1 MKGSRKLFYL
11 GISLL
16 LVLSLITACSSG
28 MKSENSAPDRGVTGS
43 PGMEPAPSYP
53 QESPAEAPSEEPK
66 DDLGG
71 GVPSPLEPEKV
82 ITTLYLNFETTEF
95 DKSNDELNRLIEK
108 YQAYVEYSN
117 ISYNQYYNNTNYR
130 YGEFVI
136 RVPKDNITSFK
147 TELHLVGNL
156 RSESTNKQDVTKQY
170 RDTES
175 RLNVVEIKEQRLL
188 ALLEKAE
195 KIEDIIALE
204 NQLSQVIY
212 EKENLKSSLITLDDK
227 VDFSTV
233 NINIQEVA
241 KTTAT
246 ETIDTSFG
254 TKIKN
259 AISDS
264 LYSFKTTL
272 QDLIII
278 LIYMLPFL
286 LILGVLVFV
295 AIKVFR
301 KIKKDRPL
309 KPNKPE

>member
-1 MKGSRKLFYL
+1 MARYRKLAFI

-16 LVLSLITACSSG
+16 LIMSLIVGCSAG
-28 MKSENSAPDRGVTGS
+28 YKSESTSDIGVAES
-43 PGMEPAPSYP
+43 PGMAPAPAMP
-53 QESPAEAPSEEPK
+53 EEMPAESAG
-66 DDLGG
+66 DGDFGG
-71 GVPSPLEPEKV
+71 GVTSPLEPEKV
-82 ITTLYLNFETTEF
+82 ITTVYLNFESTEF
-95 DKSNDELNRLIEK
+95 DKSNEELNRLIEK
-108 YQAYVEYSN
+108 YKAYVEYSN
-117 ISYNQYYNNTNYR
+117 ISYNQHYNNTNYR

-136 RVPKDNITSFK
+136 RVPRDNIVSFK

-175 RLNVVEIKEQRLL
+175 RLNVVEIKEERLL
-188 ALLEKAE
+188 SLLEKAE

-204 NQLSQVIY
+204 NQLSEVIY
-212 EKENLKSSLITLDDK
+212 EKESLKSSLITLDDK

-233 NINIQEVA
+233 HLSIQEVA

-246 ETIDTSFG
+246 ETVDTSFG

-264 LYSFKTTL
+264 LYSFRTTL
-272 QDLIII
+272 EDLIII

-286 LILGVLVFV
+286 IILAVIVFV
-295 AIKVFR
+295 VVKVL
-301 KIKKDRPL
+301 KKLKKDRPQ
-309 KPNKPE
+309 KPNKPLE

>member
-1 MKGSRKLFYL
+1 MARSRKLAFIT
-11 GISLL
+11 ISLL
-16 LVLSLITACSSG
+16 LIMSLIVGCSSG
-28 MKSENSAPDRGVTGS
+28 YKSESTSDSGGVES
-43 PGMEPAPSYP
+43 PGMAPAPAMP
-53 QESPAEAPSEEPK
+53 EEKPAEDAI
-66 DDLGG
+66 DGDFGG
-71 GVPSPLEPEKV
+71 GVSSPLEPEKV
-82 ITTLYLNFETTEF
+82 ITTIYLNFESTEF
-95 DKSNDELNRLIEK
+95 DKSNEELNRLIEK
-108 YQAYVEYSN
+108 YKAYVEYSN
-117 ISYNQYYNNTNYR
+117 ISYNQHYNNTNYR

-136 RVPKDNITSFK
+136 RVPRDNISSFK

-170 RDTES
+170 RDTGS
-175 RLNVVEIKEQRLL
+175 RLNVVEIKEERLL

-204 NQLSQVIY
+204 NQLSEVIY
-212 EKENLKSSLITLDDK
+212 EKENLKSSLISLDDK

-233 NINIQEVA
+233 NLSIQEVA
-241 KTTAT
+241 KATAT
-246 ETIDTSFG
+246 ETVDTSFA

-286 LILGVLVFV
+286 IILAVLVFV
-295 AIKVFR
+295 VVKVLR
-301 KIKKDRPL
+301 KVKKERPQ
-309 KPNKPE
+309 KPNKPLE

>member
-1 MKGSRKLFYL
+1 MKRSRKLAFI

-16 LVLSLITACSSG
+16 LIISLISGCSAGYKSENTADSEVARSSG
-28 MKSENSAPDRGVTGS
+28 MA
-43 PGMEPAPSYP
+43 PAPAMP
-53 QESPAEAPSEEPK
+53 EEMPAESPAE
-66 DDLGG
+66 DFGG
-71 GVPSPLEPEKV
+71 GVTSPLEPEKV

-95 DKSNDELNRLIEK
+95 DKSSEELNRLIEK

-117 ISYNQYYNNTNYR
+117 ISYNQHYNSTSYR

-136 RVPKDNITSFK
+136 RVPRDNITSFK

-175 RLNVVEIKEQRLL
+175 RLNVVEIKEERLL

-204 NQLSQVIY
+204 NQLSEVIY
-212 EKENLKSSLITLDDK
+212 EKESLKSSLITLDDK

-233 NINIQEVA
+233 NLTIQEVA

-246 ETIDTSFG
+246 ETVDTSFG

-264 LYSFKTTL
+264 LYSFRTTL
-272 QDLIII
+272 EDLIII

-286 LILGVLVFV
+286 VILAVIVFV
-295 AIKVFR
+295 VIKVL
-301 KIKKDRPL
+301 KKVKKERPQ
-309 KPNKPE
+309 KPNKPLE

>member
-1 MKGSRKLFYL
+1 MARNRKLAFI

-16 LVLSLITACSSG
+16 LIMSLIVGCSG
-28 MKSENSAPDRGVTGS
+28 GYKSQSTNDIGVAESPD
-43 PGMEPAPSYP
+43 MAPAPSMP
-53 QESPAEAPSEEPK
+53 EEEKPAEGAG
-66 DDLGG
+66 DNFGG
-71 GVPSPLEPEKV
+71 GATSPLEPEKV
-82 ITTLYLNFETTEF
+82 ITTLYLNFESTEF

-108 YQAYVEYSN
+108 YKAYVEYSN
-117 ISYNQYYNNTNYR
+117 ISYNQHYNNTNYR

-136 RVPKDNITSFK
+136 RVPRDNITSFK

-175 RLNVVEIKEQRLL
+175 RLNVVEIKEERLL
-188 ALLEKAE
+188 SLLEKAE

-204 NQLSQVIY
+204 NQLSKVIY
-212 EKENLKSSLITLDDK
+212 EKESLKSSLITLDDK

-233 NINIQEVA
+233 NLSIQEVA
-241 KTTAT
+241 KATAT
-246 ETIDTSFG
+246 ETVDTSFG

-264 LYSFKTTL
+264 LYSFRTTL
-272 QDLIII
+272 EDLIII

-286 LILGVLVFV
+286 IILAVIVFV
-295 AIKVFR
+295 VVKVL
-301 KIKKDRPL
+301 KKLKKDRPQ
-309 KPNKPE
+309 KPNKPLE